1 MFLIETVSV
10 LDMSDYSRY
19 KQPVAS
25 PQGPFYREFGKKLSQ
40 LRSAAKIT
48 QAALA
53 QAVGLSR
60 TSIVNIEKGRQPVP
74 IDLAVRMATSL
85 GKSLVDLI
93 PEADPTPF
101 IRDIASELRKISPS
115 ARPWVERVISASAF
129 REDSENDTKILAGK
143 AKSSRTS

>member
-1 MFLIETVSV
+1 MG
-10 LDMSDYSRY
+10 Y
-19 KQPVAS
+19 KQDVAS

-40 LRSAAKIT
+40 LRGAAKIT

-74 IDLAVRMATSL
+74 IDLAVRLATCL
-85 GKSLVDLI
+85 DKSLVDLI
-93 PEADPTPF
+93 PGIVPSPS
-101 IRDIASELRKISPS
+101 IKDIASELKKVSAG
-115 ARPWVERVISASAF
+115 ARPWVERVITGSTF

-143 AKSSRTS
+143 AKSSKAS